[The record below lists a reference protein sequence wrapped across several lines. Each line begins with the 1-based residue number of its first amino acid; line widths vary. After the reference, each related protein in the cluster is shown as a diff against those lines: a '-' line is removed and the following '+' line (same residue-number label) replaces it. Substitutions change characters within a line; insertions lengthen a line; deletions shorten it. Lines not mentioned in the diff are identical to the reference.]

1 MSCGHH
7 PDDIDQMPLAD
18 VELFVSVA
26 PLIWAKQHPLAEI
39 E

>member
-7 PDDIDQMPLAD
+7 PDEIDAMSVRDI
-18 VELFVSVA
+18 ELFIAAA
-26 PLIWAKQHPLAEI
+26 PLIWARQHPLAEI

>member
-7 PDDIDQMPLAD
+7 PDEIEDMSIRDI
-18 VELFVSVA
+18 ELFVAAA
-26 PLIWAKQHPLAEI
+26 PLIWARQHPLAEI